1 MMNDEKTLNGLTIT
15 ALVLGLL
22 LVVGHT
28 FMPKANPAKTKA
40 ARERE
45 QIKMRAETRD
55 ARDRIAKLKEQNAV
69 RVWEASAS
77 QMGPVLM
84 SRVTGEARKAELKV
98 IAFRPQRTEEL
109 AGLMKTPYVITLEG
123 PYGKVVQ
130 FARDLE
136 TNEQRLS
143 VTSIQCASSDGATDA
158 VSATVNV
165 VAFRVD
171 PPAKK
176 TEPEKETTDAKN
188 PTQTSGKPV
197 NKDEKPSS
205 TPTTRPTTPSKP

>member
-15 ALVLGLL
+15 AIVIGLL
-22 LVVGHT
+22 MVLGHT

-55 ARDRIAKLKEQNAV
+55 ARDRIAKLKDQNAV

-77 QMGPVLM
+77 QMGPMLM
-84 SRVTGEARKAELKV
+84 SRVTGEARKSELKV

-109 AGLMKTPYVITLEG
+109 AGMIKTPYVISLEG

-143 VTSIQCASSDGATDA
+143 VTNIQCASSDGATDA
-158 VSATVNV
+158 VSATVSV
-165 VAFRVD
+165 VAFRID
-171 PPAKK
+171 PPKK
-176 TEPEKETTDAKN
+176 PTDPKAVTTDSKN
-188 PTQTSGKPV
+188 MTQSSGESL
-197 NKDEKPSS
+197 NKSEKPTS
-205 TPTTRPTTPSKP
+205 TPTTRTNTSKNP